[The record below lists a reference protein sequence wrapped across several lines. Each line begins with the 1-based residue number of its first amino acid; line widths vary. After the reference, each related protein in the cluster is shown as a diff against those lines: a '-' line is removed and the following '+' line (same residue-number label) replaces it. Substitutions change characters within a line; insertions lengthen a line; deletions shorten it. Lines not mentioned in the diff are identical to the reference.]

1 MSRDDVQTRDAA
13 VTTPDGGFRRGVG
26 RSGGVLVLRRGGFSA
41 RVSLR
46 ALVVGAAAW
55 AIAVLVA
62 AYAIVVG
69 DYPMPVAGVLDT
81 IAGNGTVISYDVLVR
96 HRIPRAITGILVGAA
111 FGVSGAIFQRIA
123 HNPLVSPDV
132 IGINAG
138 AAAGAVLVILV
149 FGGPAGWVTA
159 GALIG
164 AGVAASLVY
173 GVARRGGF
181 SGYRLVLVGVGVAAI
196 LGSASTFLLSRANTN
211 EALRAA
217 AWQVGSLA
225 TRTWPDVL
233 TAGIAVGA
241 LLPVGL
247 ALSRS
252 LRLLELGD
260 DLARTLSPRIEPA
273 RAALLAAAVGL
284 AALAT
289 AASGPIG
296 FVALVA
302 PQIVRRLLHERSAG
316 LLPSAGTGALV
327 VVSADLVARTAFSPY
342 ELPVGV
348 LTALVGAPLLVYLL
362 VRANR
367 IGASG

>member
-1 MSRDDVQTRDAA
+1 MSRDVAA
-13 VTTPDGGFRRGVG
+13 PSRA
-26 RSGGVLVLRRGGFSA
+26 GGVLVLRRGGFSV
-41 RVSLR
+41 RLGVR
-46 ALVVGAAAW
+46 AVVVGALAW
-55 AIAVLVA
+55 AIAVAVA
-62 AYAIVVG
+62 LRGTVVG
-69 DYPMPVAGVLDT
+69 DYPMPLATVLDT
-81 IAGNGTVISYDVLVR
+81 IAGNGTLITYDVVVR
-96 HRIPRAITGILVGAA
+96 HRIPRAIVGVLVGAA
-111 FGVSGAIFQRIA
+111 FGVSGAIFQRLA

-149 FGGPAGWVTA
+149 FGGTTGWVTA

-173 GVARRGGF
+173 GIARRGGF

-196 LGSASTFLLSRANTN
+196 LASASTFLLSRADTN
-211 EALRAA
+211 EAMRAA

-225 TRTWPDVL
+225 SRTWPDVL
-233 TAGIAVGA
+233 TAA
-241 LLPVGL
+241 LAIGL
-247 ALSRS
+247 LVPAALVLSRS

-273 RAALLAAAVGL
+273 RVGLLAAAVGL

-302 PQIVRRLLHERSAG
+302 PQIVRRLLRERSAG
-316 LLPSAGTGALV
+316 LLPSAGVGALV